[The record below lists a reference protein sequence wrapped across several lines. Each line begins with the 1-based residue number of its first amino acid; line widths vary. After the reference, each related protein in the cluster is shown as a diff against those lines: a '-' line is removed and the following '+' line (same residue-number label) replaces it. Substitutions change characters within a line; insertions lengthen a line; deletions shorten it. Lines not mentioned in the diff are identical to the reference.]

1 MTDLKLAVVKA
12 LQKVTLDTTVSEEE
26 LPENLILLSIP
37 YDGRFDVPAGMA
49 VVFITDNLNIAR
61 EVIDGYAGKLNVIF
75 IGEDAGDI
83 EEELYDFWHLS
94 ETPEQLRRRYIKLIR
109 RIKLGFDADFYKHAL
124 LTTIDTVPDMLW
136 FKRIDGIHMLVNDAF
151 TKVVNKKRAEIIG
164 RDHYYIWDVPKPEQ
178 GSGLAFDESEEQAI
192 SSGTTYICDEPVQT
206 REGIKQ
212 FTTYKT
218 PLYDRYGNIFGTVG
232 VGHDVTNFSN
242 LGIELSILVESLPFP
257 MIIFTSDWRVVRMN
271 SNFVELTGAYTQAQI
286 DSFSYQAWKTEKLM
300 PVTDREEHPE
310 KNTATREYELT
321 VGGETRRIILSEIEI
336 RDYFDNI
343 SGYFVTVQDIT
354 YQRAYES
361 SILEAAHTDILTGL
375 YNRRYFYSLLT
386 SMEGKPFTLLYMDLD
401 RFKAVN
407 DSFGHAAG
415 DDVLTTTARLM
426 KEFFPNSVCFRLG
439 GDEFAVIDEENSA
452 AELTFQSKLLEDAVY
467 EAFKVYGQ
475 GTTISIGILE
485 TDGSTDDIDKIIRQ
499 GDIKMYEAK
508 KLHHDKFSSDQHYS
522 KRH

>member
-12 LQKVTLDTTVSEEE
+12 LKKVALNTAVPEEE

-37 YDGRFDVPAGMA
+37 YDGRFEVPSGMA
-49 VVFITDNLNIAR
+49 VVFITDDLNIAR
-61 EVIDGYAGKLNVIF
+61 EVSRSYEGRLNIIL
-75 IGEDAGDI
+75 IGEDAGDM

-136 FKRIDGIHMLVNDAF
+136 FKRIDGVHMLVNEAF
-151 TKVVNKKRAEIIG
+151 TKIVNKKRSEIIG
-164 RDHYYIWDVPKPEQ
+164 RDHYFIWDVPRPEQ
-178 GSGLAFDESEEQAI
+178 GSALTCDESEEQAI

-242 LGIELSILVESLPFP
+242 LGIELSILIESLPFP
-257 MIIFTSDWRVVRMN
+257 MTIFTSDWNVVRMN
-271 SNFVELTGAYTQAQI
+271 ANFSQLTGAYTQAQI
-286 DSFSYQAWKTEKLM
+286 DAFNYAEWKSAHLTPIGE
-300 PVTDREEHPE
+300 REEHPE
-310 KNTATREYELT
+310 KHTATREYELIIA
-321 VGGETRRIILSEIEI
+321 GEPRRVIVSEIEI
-336 RDYFDNI
+336 MDNFDNI
-343 SGYFVTVQDIT
+343 SGFFVTVQDIT
-354 YQRAYES
+354 LQREYEN

-386 SMEGKPFTLLYMDLD
+386 SMEGRPFTLLYMDID

-407 DSFGHAAG
+407 DSFGHGAG
-415 DDVLTTTARLM
+415 DDVLTTTASLM
-426 KEFFPNSVCFRLG
+426 REHFPESVCFRLG
-439 GDEFAVIDEENSA
+439 GDEFAVIDDLSA
-452 AELTFQSKLLEDAVY
+452 DEQLAEASKKLEQAVF
-467 EAFKVYGQ
+467 EAFKVYGL
-475 GTTISIGILE
+475 GTTISIGIFR

-499 GDIKMYEAK
+499 GDRRMYEVK
-508 KLHHDKFSSDQHYS
+508 KQHHDDFAGE
-522 KRH
+522 